1 MNDNKFFE
9 NRDYPIYKPIII
21 GIIAGSIATAVVL
34 LIMAL
39 ILTLWDFSPDAAVPM
54 SSIALAIGSFTAGIL
69 ASKLYRRKGLLLG
82 LLTGLFLFMIIT
94 LISLAVSKTGF
105 SLFTLIRFFII
116 VLSSVIGGIMGVNT
130 GNRKKII

>member
-9 NRDYPIYKPIII
+9 KHDYPIYKPIII
-21 GIIAGSIATAVVL
+21 GLIVGSVVTAVVL
-34 LIMAL
+34 LIMAFV
-39 ILTLWDFSPDAAVPM
+39 LTLWDFSPAAAAPM
-54 SSIALAIGSFTAGIL
+54 SSVAVAIGSFVAGNL
-69 ASKLYRRKGLLLG
+69 AARLYRRRGLFLG

-94 LISLAVSKTGF
+94 LISLAVNSSGF
-105 SLFTLIRFFII
+105 SLYTVIRFFIV